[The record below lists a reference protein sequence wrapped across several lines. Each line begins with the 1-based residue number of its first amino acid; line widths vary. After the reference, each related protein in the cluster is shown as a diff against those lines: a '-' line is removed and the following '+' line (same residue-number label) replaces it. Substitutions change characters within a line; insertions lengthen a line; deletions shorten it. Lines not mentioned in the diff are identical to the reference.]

1 MRSWR
6 WNRVYHVFDES
17 FKKSASVVKYSNEP
31 YNPTKAKYAAR
42 GAQKSS
48 WIPLLGLS
56 STIQILPMGNSD
68 LISGYGSMTAL
79 EKVPVIMGKKW
90 KIVLFRQQVL
100 AKLGIRDHLIG
111 GLQAEGVLNSKI
123 NAISWVRFFA
133 WTEIGLLRWGFRMT
147 SEIANMRLLM
157 VLPTLSRLL

>member
-1 MRSWR
+1 MPMICS
-6 WNRVYHVFDES
+6 
-17 FKKSASVVKYSNEP
+17 
-31 YNPTKAKYAAR
+31 KAKYAAR

-100 AKLGIRDHLIG
+100 AKLGIRDHP
-111 GLQAEGVLNSKI
+111 
-123 NAISWVRFFA
+123 ISWVHFFA

-157 VLPTLSRLL
+157 VLPTLSRLLELRIDEWMIPPPAILARYQKWTIVGV